1 MKYVILLGDGMAD
14 YPLEELGGK
23 TVLETAH
30 TPAMDRIAREGTLGR
45 VDTIPAGCAPGSDV
59 ANLTILGYDPLRCRA
74 GRGALEAVS
83 MGLNMAPG
91 DVAFR
96 CNLVTIEDDG
106 TGTPVMGD
114 FTAGHIS
121 SGEARLIM
129 EDLGAELGSP
139 SCSFHPGVGYRHL
152 MLWKDGPRDLE
163 TTPPHDIVGK
173 GIRDYLPRGDGSREL
188 KELMDRARD
197 ILAGHEVN
205 RSRVSRGE
213 KPATSIWPWGQGGV
227 PPMTPL
233 SRRYGVAGA
242 IISAVDLLKGI
253 GVCAGLEP
261 IRVQGATGYIDTN
274 YRGKAEAALAWL
286 RKGNFVFVH
295 VESPDEMGHEGNV
308 RGKIA
313 AIEDFDRQ
321 VVASVLAGL
330 EAGGK
335 DFRLMVLSDHA
346 TPIAVK
352 THTIDPVPFAVLS
365 SVSGENL
372 SLQGCFGET
381 EALRSDILVS
391 PGHRL
396 IDHFL
401 GDWRSFVESL

>member
-1 MKYVILLGDGMAD
+1 MNYVILLGDGMAD

-23 TVLETAH
+23 TVLEAAH
-30 TPAMDRIAREGTLGR
+30 TPAMDRIAREGTIGR
-45 VDTIPAGCAPGSDV
+45 IDTIPAGCVPGSDV
-59 ANLTILGYDPLRCRA
+59 ANLSILGYDPLQCRA

-83 MGLNMAPG
+83 MGLKLAPG

-106 TGTPVMGD
+106 AGTPVMGD

-121 SGEARLIM
+121 SGEARVIM

-139 SCSFHPGVGYRHL
+139 ARSFHPGVGYRHL
-152 MLWKDGPRDLE
+152 MLWKDGPRNLD
-163 TTPPHDIVGK
+163 TTPPHDIVGR
-173 GIRDYLPRGDGSREL
+173 GIKDYMPRGDGAREL
-188 KELMDRARD
+188 KELMDRSRD
-197 ILAGHEVN
+197 ILASHEVN
-205 RSRVSRGE
+205 RNRVSRGE
-213 KPATSIWPWGQGGV
+213 KPATSIWPWGQGGA

-233 SRRYGVAGA
+233 SERYGVTGA

-261 IRVQGATGYIDTN
+261 LRVQGATGYIDTN
-274 YRGKAEAALAWL
+274 YQGKAEAVLAWL
-286 RKGNFVFVH
+286 EKGNFVFAH

-308 RGKIA
+308 KGKIA

-321 VVASVLAGL
+321 VVARVLEGL
-330 EAGGK
+330 EAEGK

-365 SVSGENL
+365 SVHRENL
-372 SLQGCFGET
+372 SRPGSFGET
-381 EALRSDILVS
+381 EALRSGILIS
-391 PGHRL
+391 PGYSL

-401 GDWRSFVESL
+401 GDWRSFVAFL